1 MSTASPVSRLL
12 SGLFRRNGST
22 NELLAIDVALN
33 AVRAIHVRR
42 DGGDLVLDGFRLL
55 RGAGSASGQAL
66 EEALREALTLRRG
79 SEAVAVSVNSADA
92 AIRRIELPPMNPKE
106 LHESLQWEARRHIA
120 GLAED
125 AVLDAQVLS
134 PAGREVRA
142 AQGPMAVVLVA
153 FPRQLY
159 ESLEAALDRF
169 GVDPAFIDVSPLAAM
184 NGLLQRSEF
193 SDGPLALLDLGS
205 GTGSFSIFSA
215 SDLVLYRDLGQRATQ
230 MDQTLAN
237 HLSLDPEQLESVKLS
252 GKLPKGETP
261 NPVVVQRVLSGVAT
275 ELVEDVRSARLFLES
290 RAGGSLDR
298 VHFSGANASFL
309 ERCGIADSIGA
320 QSGVTLERW
329 NPLQAFRVGLVDEI
343 ALRAASSELSALA
356 GLTSRFFRGG

>member
-1 MSTASPVSRLL
+1 MNVASILSRLGAPFGNL
-12 SGLFRRNGST
+12 AGSRE
-22 NELLAIDVALN
+22 NLLAIDVGIN

-42 DGGDLVLDGFRLL
+42 DGGDLVLDGFRML

-66 EEALREALTLRRG
+66 EEALREALGLRRG
-79 SEAVAVSVNSADA
+79 GEAVAISVNSPDA
-92 AIRRIELPPMNPKE
+92 AIRRIELPQMSAKE
-106 LHESLQWEARRHIA
+106 LRESLPWEARRHIA

-134 PAGREVRA
+134 PAGREVRS
-142 AQGPMAVVLVA
+142 AQGPSPVVLVA

-169 GVDPAFIDVSPLAAM
+169 GASPLFIDVSPLAAM
-184 NGLLQRSEF
+184 NGLLRPGDF

-215 SDLVLYRDLGQRATQ
+215 SDLLLFRDLGPRATH

-237 HLSLDPEQLESVKLS
+237 QFALDPAELEALKLS

-261 NPVVVQRVLSGVAT
+261 NPAVVQRALASVAT
-275 ELVEDVRSARLFLES
+275 ELVEDVRSALLYLES

-298 VHFSGANASFL
+298 IHLSGANGSFL
-309 ERCGIADSIGA
+309 ERCGIADSISA

-343 ALRAASSELSALA
+343 GLRAAASELSALA
-356 GLTSRFFRGG
+356 GLAARYFGGG